1 MRIAMKIKKTINC
14 LIITLFII
22 ILPGKA
28 HGQEQ
33 DFGIWYSINT
43 VYPLSK
49 KLDMTLKASLR
60 TYQDAAIMD
69 ELYLEGGLS
78 YDINQYL
85 SAAASAR
92 IAEAREDNGEYH
104 VRYKYFASVKGKLP
118 VGRFA
123 FSTRA
128 MLMVISRTYVENEDV
143 DRTFSTLRLK
153 LKLEYDIKDFPVD
166 PYLGFESFTK
176 IVVDSET
183 IIDKARFFS
192 GFEYTISEKHSLEL
206 EYMLDRYLT
215 PDLSYIHLISATYN
229 YSF

>member
-1 MRIAMKIKKTINC
+1 MKIEKTLNS
-14 LIITLFII
+14 LIITLFLL
-22 ILPGKA
+22 ILSGKA

-33 DFGIWYSINT
+33 DFGIWYSING
-43 VYPLSK
+43 VHPLSE

-60 TYQDAAIMD
+60 TYQNAAVMD

-78 YDINQYL
+78 YDFNQYL

-92 IAEAREDNGEYH
+92 IAQAREDNGEHH

-118 VGRFA
+118 LGRFA

-128 MLMVISRTYVENEDV
+128 MLMVINRTYVEYEDD

-153 LKLEYDIKDFPVD
+153 LKLDYDIKDFPVD

-183 IIDKARFFS
+183 LIDKARYFS
-192 GFEYTISEKHSLEL
+192 GFGYKISEKHSLEL
-206 EYMLDRYLT
+206 EYMLDRYVT
-215 PDLSYIHLISATYN
+215 PEISYIHLISATYN
-229 YSF
+229 LKF

>member
-1 MRIAMKIKKTINC
+1 MKVESTPSC
-14 LIITLFII
+14 LIITLLLL
-22 ILPGKA
+22 ILPGKSQ
-28 HGQEQ
+28 GQEQ

-60 TYQDAAIMD
+60 TYQNAAVMD

-78 YDINQYL
+78 YEFNQYL

-92 IAEAREDNGEYH
+92 IAEAREDNGENH

-128 MLMVISRTYVENEDV
+128 MLMVINRTYVEDEDD

-153 LKLEYDIKDFPVD
+153 LKLEYNIKDFPVD

-176 IVVDSET
+176 IVVDSEN

-192 GFEYTISEKHSLEL
+192 GFEYEFSAKHSLEL